1 MLQKAMMSTVSK
13 KVKRFLLE
21 METDQRRVQEGPG
34 KIKIWHIWVISMP
47 PRVFQKNTFS
57 KK

>member
-34 KIKIWHIWVISMP
+34 KIKIWHI
-47 PRVFQKNTFS
+47 
-57 KK
+57 